1 MDNLAALEQQAA
13 DLQAQ
18 LKAMADRSQMLKQTL
33 RAVRKEIATL
43 KKAEKKRTA
52 PMNTVGIQLRD
63 AQAKIRAVRVAA
75 AAALR
80 ARGAT
85 IAEVEQILGASYTV
99 IRSAEDR
106 AQREARREQRRQE
119 SNAEVTGH
127 ARR

>member
-1 MDNLAALEQQAA
+1 MDDLAALEQQAA

-18 LKAMADRSQMLKQTL
+18 LQAMADRSDMLKQTL
-33 RAVRKEIATL
+33 RQVRKEIATL

-52 PMNTVGIQLRD
+52 PMNTVVVQLRD

-85 IAEVEQILGASYTV
+85 IAEVEQILGVSYAV
-99 IRSAEDR
+99 IKSAENR
-106 AQREARREQRRQE
+106 AWRESRKEQRRQE
-119 SNAEVTGH
+119 SN
-127 ARR
+127 